1 MSNVANLVAKLD
13 ASQANRGLK
22 GLTSNLGGV
31 KGAALAV
38 GAAVGVAAVA
48 GVAAFAKSS
57 ISAFAEAGDSV
68 QKMALRTGFS
78 TIALSE
84 LTHAAELSGTSISS
98 MENGVKRMQ
107 RTLLDAEQGLSTA
120 VDAMELLG
128 VNMDDVAGKSPEEQ
142 FRIMTEALAEV
153 EDASKRSAIAQ
164 QVFGRAGTQLLPM
177 LAAGKQGLADMRQE
191 AHDLGLV
198 FSQESAD
205 SAAEYQDSLTKLK
218 GAFQGIQF
226 AIGKAL
232 VPVLIPLIEMFTKVA
247 IITREV
253 LGPALKVLGVLFK
266 MAAVQPKLIIAAV
279 KLMIRTYILAAETL
293 LDLAR
298 KVPFLGDALEKLG
311 EIARAFSEN
320 WRDVFDGMIDT
331 VEGWANSV
339 IRTVNDLIGIIPK
352 DIAERLGI
360 KPLNEIELPRL
371 KAQTEA
377 AEVAI
382 SGLEL
387 ASEELATTAAA
398 ASALII
404 EETKELTERDKRLAQ
419 FNKTAADFSTSI
431 ADNELA
437 IMENIEAQFDQGHAY
452 NSLRDSI
459 HKTIADEEKLTEARE
474 AEADAAAVAADKI
487 IAAAQKMQEEGN
499 RQLARAG
506 VTNAYFDSAGAL
518 QTIDHT
524 PQTSAQRAASL
535 MSGGINFGGT
545 TNERIDGKL
554 TGREVFASNLRFS
567 PEQLKDL
574 KDAAGN
580 NIFVKV
586 DAGIWEHD
594 EAALGKAIAGA
605 INEAAKQTGPVL
617 SSGSTQ
623 P

>member
-1 MSNVANLVAKLD
+1 VSNVANLVAKLD

-57 ISAFAEAGDSV
+57 ISAFAEAGDEV

-78 TIALSE
+78 TVALSE
-84 LTHAAELSGTSISS
+84 LRHAAQLSGTSISS

-142 FRIMTEALAEV
+142 FRIMTEALAGV

-191 AHDLGLV
+191 AHDLGIV
-198 FSQESAD
+198 FDQEGAD

-232 VPVLIPLIEMFTKVA
+232 VPVLIPLIEKFTQVA
-247 IITREV
+247 MIAAQV
-253 LGPALKVLGVLFK
+253 LGPALKGIGVAFNILRIPSEILIGIIKILINMWILVGEELFK
-266 MAAVQPKLIIAAV
+266 V
-279 KLMIRTYILAAETL
+279 AE
-293 LDLAR
+293 
-298 KVPFLGDALEKLG
+298 KVPFLGAALSKLG
-311 EIARAFSEN
+311 EIARAFSET
-320 WRDVFDGMIDT
+320 WRDVFNGMIDT

-339 IRTVNDLIGIIPK
+339 IRTVNDLIGIIPD

-387 ASEELATTAAA
+387 ASEELAATAAA

-452 NSLRDSI
+452 NSLRDAI

-499 RQLARAG
+499 KQLARAG
-506 VTNAYFDSAGAL
+506 VTNAYFDSAGNM
-518 QTIDHT
+518 QMINNS
-524 PQTSAQRAASL
+524 PPTSAQRAAGL
-535 MSGGINFGGT
+535 GRNGINFGNGDQFGAFT
-545 TNERIDGKL
+545 GQQLIDKGIVV
-554 TGREVFASNLRFS
+554 EV
-567 PEQLKDL
+567 K
-574 KDAAGN
+574 
-580 NIFVKV
+580 
-586 DAGIWEHD
+586 AGIWEHD
-594 EAALGKAIAGA
+594 EAALGKAIAEA
-605 INEAAKQTGPVL
+605 INTAAKQTGPVL

-623 P
+623 S